1 MSTYLKPSQFQH
13 RYGITPQTMRN
24 YIKFGMPHRIEKGGH
39 ISYPEQECLDW
50 IATRRQAHPP
60 AHQSRIKPPK
70 EAVTIEWICRT
81 CQTAVPTIRGWITDS
96 GAPAHHTC
104 RGSASQDVI
113 YFYPAEL
120 LDWMRKYVKQ
130 TIKPSLEVT
139 RLRWLTA
146 LEAAFPELTNNNNNQ
161 TETTTTPETTMQN
174 TPTQNTTVPTAIKK
188 QFRNYDPCRT
198 YQTGDEIQV
207 VLCNGRSN
215 GIAASLMLLT
225 GTVLKNEN
233 AVGIVLCSVNGNPEQ
248 IPASNLRLL
257 RAIEDIPQYAII
269 HKQDT
274 FFISAKTEDDSIF
287 FIHHGKNSPLSSEDA
302 RQLAELTLETIK
314 EKAKQ

>member
-1 MSTYLKPSQFQH
+1 MTNYIKPSQFQH

-60 AHQSRIKPPK
+60 AHLSRIKPPK
-70 EAVTIEWICRT
+70 GTVTIERICQI
-81 CQTAVPTIRGWITDS
+81 CQTSKPTIRHWIIES
-96 GAPAHHTC
+96 NAPEHHTSP
-104 RGSASQDVI
+104 GNPSQDLI

-120 LDWMRKYVKQ
+120 HEWMQRYVKNAYSATQ
-130 TIKPSLEVT
+130 ADC
-139 RLRWLTA
+139 RQRWLTA
-146 LEAAFPELTNNNNNQ
+146 LEAAFPELTKTNNNQ

-174 TPTQNTTVPTAIKK
+174 TPTQKPAEPNAIKPQLK
-188 QFRNYDPCRT
+188 NYDPCRT

-257 RAIEDIPQYAII
+257 RAVEDIPRFAIL
-269 HKQDT
+269 HKSDT
-274 FFISAKTEDDSIF
+274 FFVSAKSEQDAVAMF
-287 FIHHGKNSPLSSEDA
+287 YHGSESPLTVDDA
-302 RQLAELTLETIK
+302 RNLAELTLETIK
-314 EKAKQ
+314 EKK